1 MSADPEKQL
10 CESWSI
16 GRLRPWLQM
25 VAERELPARLRGR
38 LEASDV
44 VQQALVKAWQ
54 GESDF
59 AGSTHEERLAWLRT
73 VLKNTIRDQ
82 QRRLLGT
89 QKRGGN
95 REYLATEL
103 AQDDDVGVEAVANDP
118 TVSHALI
125 AQEESKQLS
134 QLLSLLPDDQRRVMQ
149 LRHVD
154 GLSHDSTAQRLGK
167 SSAAVRM
174 MWVRALR
181 NLRRLSLEQ
190 RES

>member
-134 QLLSLLPDDQRRVMQ
+134 QLLSLLPDGQRRVIQ

-190 RES
+190 RGS